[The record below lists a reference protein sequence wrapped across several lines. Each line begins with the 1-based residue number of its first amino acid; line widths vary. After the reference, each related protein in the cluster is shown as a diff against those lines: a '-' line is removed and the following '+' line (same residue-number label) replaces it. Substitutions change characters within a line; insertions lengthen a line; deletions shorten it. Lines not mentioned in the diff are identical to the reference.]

1 MFELLM
7 TYCLVGEPCVNETVA
22 NFPQYDVG
30 MHICNLAKPG
40 IERDVVARAPRG
52 TRITF
57 KCREAI
63 GGSGPVEYEYQAPRQ
78 STPDLLEQVAP
89 RLLNEA
95 ARYLR

>member
-30 MHICNLAKPG
+30 KHICNLAKPG
-40 IERDVVARAPRG
+40 IERDVVARAPSG

-57 KCREAI
+57 KCREAV
-63 GGSGPVEYEYQAPRQ
+63 GSAPVEYEYQAPRQ
-78 STPDLLEQVAP
+78 SQPGILEQVAP

>member
-7 TYCLVGEPCVNETVA
+7 VYCLVGEPCVNETVA

-30 MHICNLAKPG
+30 EHICNLAKPG
-40 IERDVVARAPRG
+40 IERGVRSRAPAS

-57 KCREAI
+57 VCQEAT
-63 GGSGPVEYEYQAPRQ
+63 GGAVEYEYQQPRQ
-78 STPDLLEQVAP
+78 DDLDVLEQLAP

>member
-1 MFELLM
+1 MFELMM
-7 TYCLVGEPCVNETVA
+7 TYCLAGEPCVNESVA

-40 IERDVVARAPRG
+40 IERDVVARAPAG
-52 TRITF
+52 TRVTF
-57 KCREAI
+57 KCREAV
-63 GGSGPVEYEYQAPRQ
+63 GSGPVEYQYEQPRQ
-78 STPDLLEQVAP
+78 SQPDLLEQVAP